1 MRLLK
6 FLAVI
11 ILLLLGA
18 YTASM
23 YFFVDENKDFTIER
37 QVDYPLEKVY
47 SQFDNLQN
55 FTRWNNYFSSSK
67 TIKIDYYSPY
77 EGEGSAISY
86 TDPAK
91 ESDGEMFIRFA
102 SKDKGLRYQL
112 FEDNNENPTVIE
124 VKFKKVSENQT
135 HIKWMVHTPKLPVW
149 TRVQNFWT
157 EDRFTENI
165 NKSMVSLKNV
175 LGNKVEKDNQL
186 AAIKYDSIMVEKD
199 ESQMLLGINVS
210 ASNKKDALYR
220 NLLMNFNKVYNFVTI
235 DLGKKDDE
243 FGFPV
248 MIADPD
254 NFKDKEISYYL
265 GIPLSKKEGVTD
277 NNFSFRTVNGAEK
290 YIIYY
295 RGSFESS
302 VKAVQ
307 QLVQKAKKDE
317 FRYGDVSFTFIEPP
331 VENQNVNLKISLSVF
346 K

>member
-11 ILLLLGA
+11 ILLLIGA
-18 YTASM
+18 YAASM

-37 QVDYPLEKVY
+37 EVDYPLAKVY

-55 FTRWNNYFSSSK
+55 FTRWNNYYSSSK

-86 TDPAK
+86 KDPAK
-91 ESDGEMFIRFA
+91 DSDGEMFIRYA
-102 SKDKGLRYQL
+102 KQDKGLRYQL
-112 FEDNNENPTVIE
+112 FEGDNENPTVIE
-124 VKFKKVSENQT
+124 VKFEKVSDEKT
-135 HIKWMVHTPKLPVW
+135 HIKWVVHTPKLPVW

-165 NKSMVSLKNV
+165 NKSMVNLKNV

-199 ESQMLLGINVS
+199 ESQMLLGVNVS
-210 ASNKKDALYR
+210 TSNKKDALYK
-220 NLLMNFNKVYNFVTI
+220 NLSMNYNKVYNFVTI

-243 FGFPV
+243 FGYPM
-248 MIADPD
+248 MISDPD
-254 NFKDKEISYYL
+254 NFKDKEISYFV
-265 GIPLSKKEGVTD
+265 GIPLSKKEGVSD
-277 NNFSFRTVNGAEK
+277 NNFSFRTINGAEK

-295 RGSFESS
+295 KGNFAGS
-302 VKAVQ
+302 VKAIQ

-317 FRYGDVSFTFIEPP
+317 FRYGDVSHTFIEPP
-331 VENQNVNLKISLSVF
+331 VENQDVNVKISLSVF

>member
-6 FLAVI
+6 YFAILALV
-11 ILLLLGA
+11 LVGA

-37 QVDYPLEKVY
+37 DVDYPLEKVY
-47 SQFDNLQN
+47 SQFDNFQN
-55 FTRWNNYFSSSK
+55 FTRWNNYYSSSK
-67 TIKIDYYSPY
+67 SIKIDYYSPY

-86 TDPAK
+86 NDEVKNA
-91 ESDGEMFIRFA
+91 DGEMFIRFA
-102 SKDKGLRYQL
+102 APDKALRYQL
-112 FEDNNENPTVIE
+112 FEGDNENPTVID
-124 VKFKKVSENQT
+124 VKFSKVSEDKT

-165 NKSMVSLKNV
+165 DKSMVNLKSV

-186 AAIKYDSIMVEKD
+186 ASIKYDSIMVEKD

-210 ASNKKDALYR
+210 ASNKKDALYK
-220 NLLMNFNKVYNFVTI
+220 NLLMNYNKVYNYVTI

-243 FGFPV
+243 FGYPM

-254 NFKDKEISYYL
+254 NFKDKEISYFV
-265 GIPLSKKEGVTD
+265 GIPLSKREGVSD
-277 NNFSFRTVNGAEK
+277 NNFSFRTVNSAEK

-295 RGSFESS
+295 KGNFTGS

-317 FRYGDVSFTFIEPP
+317 MRYGDVSHTFIEPP
-331 VENQNVNLKISLSVF
+331 VENQDVNVKISLSVF

>member
-6 FLAVI
+6 FLALI
-11 ILLLLGA
+11 ILFLLGA

-23 YFFVDENKDFTIER
+23 YFFVDEDKDFTIER
-37 QVDYPLEKVY
+37 QIDYPLEKVY
-47 SQFDNLQN
+47 SQFENFQS

-86 TDPAK
+86 KDPVK
-91 ESDGEMFIRFA
+91 ENDGEMFIRFA

-112 FEDNNENPTVIE
+112 FEDDNENPTVIE
-124 VKFKKVSENQT
+124 VKFKKVSENKT
-135 HIKWMVHTPKLPVW
+135 HIKWVVHTPKLPVW

-165 NKSMVSLKNV
+165 NKSMVNLKNV

-186 AAIKYDSIMVEKD
+186 AAIKYDSIMVEKED
-199 ESQMLLGINVS
+199 SQMLLGINVS

-220 NLLMNFNKVYNFVTI
+220 NLLMNYNKVYNFVTI

-243 FGFPV
+243 FGYPM

-254 NFKDKEISYYL
+254 NFKDKEISYYI
-265 GIPLSKKEGVTD
+265 GIPLSKKEGVSD
-277 NNFSFRTVNGAEK
+277 NNFSFRTVNAAEK

-295 RGSFESS
+295 RGSFEGS

-307 QLVQKAKKDE
+307 QLMQKAKKDE
-317 FRYGDVSFTFIEPP
+317 FRYGDVSHTFIEPP
-331 VENQNVNLKISLSVF
+331 IENQNINVKISLTVF

>member
-1 MRLLK
+1 
-6 FLAVI
+6 
-11 ILLLLGA
+11 
-18 YTASM
+18 M
-23 YFFVDENKDFTIER
+23 YFFVDEDKDFTIER
-37 QVDYPLEKVY
+37 QVDYPVQKVY
-47 SQFDNLQN
+47 SQFDNLQS

-67 TIKIDYYSPY
+67 TIKIEYYSPY

-86 TDPAK
+86 RDPANDN
-91 ESDGEMFIRFA
+91 DGEMFIRFA
-102 SKDKGLRYQL
+102 RKYKGLRYQL
-112 FEDNNENPTVIE
+112 FEGDNENPTVIE
-124 VKFKKVSENQT
+124 VKFKAVAENKT
-135 HIKWMVHTPKLPVW
+135 HIKWVVHTPKLPVW

-165 NKSMVSLKNV
+165 NKSMINLKNV
-175 LGNKVEKDNQL
+175 LGNKVEREGQL

-199 ESQMLLGINVS
+199 DSQMLLGINVS

-220 NLLMNFNKVYNFVTI
+220 NLVMNYNKVFNFVTI
-235 DLGKKDDE
+235 DLGKKEDE

-277 NNFSFRTVNGAEK
+277 NNFSFRTVNSGDR

-295 RGSFESS
+295 KGSFEGS
-302 VKAVQ
+302 VKAVH
-307 QLVQKAKKDE
+307 QLVQKAEKDD
-317 FRYGDVSFTFIEPP
+317 FRYGDVSHTFIEPP
-331 VENQNVNLKISLSVF
+331 IENQNINVKISLSVF

>member
-6 FLAVI
+6 YFFIFALV
-11 ILLLLGA
+11 LLGA

-37 QVDYPLEKVY
+37 DVDYPLEKVY
-47 SQFDNLQN
+47 SQFDNLQS
-55 FTRWNNYFSSSK
+55 FTRWNNFYSSSK
-67 TIKIDYYSPY
+67 TIKISYYSPY

-86 TDPAK
+86 KDEMKDT
-91 ESDGEMFIRFA
+91 DGEMFIRFA
-102 SKDKGLRYQL
+102 AQNIGLRYQL
-112 FEDNNENPTVIE
+112 FEGKNENPTIID
-124 VKFKKVSENQT
+124 VKFRKVSESKT

-165 NKSMVSLKNV
+165 DKSMVNLKNV

-186 AAIKYDSIMVEKD
+186 ASIKYDSIMIEKD

-210 ASNKKDALYR
+210 ASNKKDALHK
-220 NLLMNFNKVYNFVTI
+220 NLLMNYNKVYNFVTI

-243 FGFPV
+243 FGFPM

-254 NFKDKEISYYL
+254 NFKDKELSYFV
-265 GIPLSKKEGVTD
+265 GIPISKKEEISD
-277 NNFSFRTVNGAEK
+277 NNFSFRTINGAEK

-295 RGSFESS
+295 KGNFAGS
-302 VKAVQ
+302 VKAIQ
-307 QLVQKAKKDE
+307 QLVQKAKKDK
-317 FRYGDVSFTFIEPP
+317 FRYGDVSHTFIEPP
-331 VENQNVNLKISLSVF
+331 IENQDINVKISLTVF